1 VKWVSS
7 PRTAR
12 ADGKPQGPIA
22 LIKPRVLWLLVLSGL
37 AAAVV
42 AEGREVDPVLLLLLL
57 CGGLLSVSGANI
69 LNNVLDRD
77 RDSLMERTMWRPLP
91 AGTVGPGAA
100 SAIGVAVGAAGIGL
114 LWMAF
119 NALTAMLSLLGSLF
133 YILVYTHLL
142 KPRTPQNI
150 VIGGFA
156 GMVPPLVGWAA
167 VEGSLSWQP
176 AMIGLLIVL
185 WTPPHFWSLALLH
198 RDDYARAGLP
208 MLPVVGGERVT
219 RDRIVAYSV
228 LMVAASIVPALG
240 GTVRPVYLACALGLG
255 APVLALSLML
265 YARGTERLARA
276 LFKAS
281 SAYLALLLMA
291 MVLDSLVGGAWG

>member
-1 VKWVSS
+1 MAT
-7 PRTAR
+7 PGAAR
-12 ADGKPQGPIA
+12 AEGRPQGPIA

-37 AAAVV
+37 ATAVV
-42 AEGREVDPVLLLLLL
+42 AEGGDVDPVQLLLLL
-57 CGGLLSVSGANI
+57 CGGLLSVAGANI

-100 SAIGVAVGAAGIGL
+100 SAIGVTAGAAGIGL
-114 LWMAF
+114 LWVAF
-119 NALTAMLSLLGSLF
+119 NALTAMLSLLGFLF
-133 YILVYTHLL
+133 YILVYTVLL

-150 VIGGFA
+150 VIGGLA
-156 GMVPPLVGWAA
+156 GMLPPLVGWAA
-167 VEGSLSWQP
+167 VEGSLAWRP
-176 AMIGLLIVL
+176 AAIGLIIVL

-198 RDDYARAGLP
+198 RDDYARAGVP

-228 LMVAASIVPALG
+228 LMVAASTLLALG
-240 GTVRPVYLACALGLG
+240 GTVRPVYLAFALGLG

-281 SAYLALLLMA
+281 SAYLSLMLMA
-291 MVLDSLVGGAWG
+291 MVLDSIVAGPWG

>member
-1 VKWVSS
+1 VKEVAAHG
-7 PRTAR
+7 TAR
-12 ADGKPQGPIA
+12 AEGRPQGLIA

-37 AAAVV
+37 ATAVV
-42 AEGREVDPVLLLLLL
+42 ADGRGVAPVQLLLLLF
-57 CGGLLSVSGANI
+57 GGLLSVSGANI

-91 AGTVGPGAA
+91 AGTVGPAAA
-100 SAIGVAVGAAGIGL
+100 SAIGVTAGAAGIGL
-114 LWMAF
+114 LWLAF

-133 YILVYTHLL
+133 YILVYTVLL

-176 AMIGLLIVL
+176 AAIGLLIVL

-198 RDDYARAGLP
+198 RDDYARAGVP

-219 RDRIVAYSV
+219 RDRIVAFSV
-228 LMVAASIVPALG
+228 LMVVASILLALG
-240 GTVRPVYLACALGLG
+240 GKARPVYLVCALGLG
-255 APVLALSLML
+255 APVLALSVSL
-265 YARGTERLARA
+265 YARGTEQLARA

-281 SAYLALLLMA
+281 SAYLALLLIA
-291 MVLDSLVGGAWG
+291 MMLDSLIAGAWG